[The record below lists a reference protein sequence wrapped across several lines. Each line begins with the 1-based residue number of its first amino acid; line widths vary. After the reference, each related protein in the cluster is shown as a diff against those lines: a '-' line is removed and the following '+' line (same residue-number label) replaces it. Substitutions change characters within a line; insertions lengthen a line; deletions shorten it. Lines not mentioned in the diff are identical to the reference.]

1 MNSVER
7 VTTDLA
13 IANRILA
20 DHGVLDEAGHVS
32 VRHPLNTDYYIM
44 AGTHRPTHVPP
55 HDIVVFAL
63 DGRPITEGKQL
74 LCKERFA
81 HGAVYE
87 ARPDIHAVLYAC
99 SEDILP
105 FTISDTP
112 FRPVIGPVG
121 DMGTHI
127 PVWDIAKTFGDR
139 TDLSVSS
146 LERGRELAQCLDVHR
161 VVLMRGIGFLA
172 TGRTLNDLVR
182 MSVYIPKKCSF
193 SSELPRDRKDPK
205 SVARRD
211 KGETGDRPG
220 VERDAPR
227 LGILGK
233 ESRMCSFDGRVRSAG
248 P

>member
-20 DHGVLDEAGHVS
+20 EHGVLDEAGHVS
-32 VRHPLNTDYYIM
+32 VRHPLNPDHYLM
-44 AGTHRPTHVPP
+44 AGSHGPTHILP
-55 HDIVVFAL
+55 HDLVVFAL

-81 HGAVYE
+81 HAAVYE

-112 FRPVIGPVG
+112 FRPVIGQSATWARRSLC
-121 DMGTHI
+121 GTFQKHLVTAPI
-127 PVWDIAKTFGDR
+127 CRFPRLSADANWRSVWTP
-139 TDLSVSS
+139 
-146 LERGRELAQCLDVHR
+146 R
-161 VVLMRGIGFLA
+161 VVLMRGVGFLA

-182 MSVYIPKKCSF
+182 MSVYIPKNARSLA
-193 SSELPRDRKDPK
+193 SSLAIGKTR
-205 SVARRD
+205 SLSQ
-211 KGETGDRPG
+211 GETR
-220 VERDAPR
+220 AR
-227 LGILGK
+227 LAINP
-233 ESRMCSFDGRVRSAG
+233 ESNAMRRGWEYWARKAG
-248 P
+248 CAHLMAE

>member
-32 VRHPLNTDYYIM
+32 VRHPLNPDHYLM
-44 AGTHRPTHVPP
+44 AGSHGPTHILP
-55 HDIVVFAL
+55 HDLVVFAL

-81 HGAVYE
+81 HAAVYE

-121 DMGTHI
+121 DMGTQI
-127 PVWDIAKTFGDR
+127 PVWDISKH
-139 TDLSVSS
+139 SVTAPIC
-146 LERGRELAQCLDVHR
+146 R
-161 VVLMRGIGFLA
+161 F
-172 TGRTLNDLVR
+172 
-182 MSVYIPKKCSF
+182 
-193 SSELPRDRKDPK
+193 
-205 SVARRD
+205 
-211 KGETGDRPG
+211 
-220 VERDAPR
+220 PR
-227 LGILGK
+227 L
-233 ESRMCSFDGRVRSAG
+233 SADANWRSVWT
-248 P
+248 PIELS

>member
-20 DHGVLDEAGHVS
+20 EHGVLDEAGHVS
-32 VRHPLNTDYYIM
+32 VRHPLNPDHYLM
-44 AGTHRPTHVPP
+44 AGSHGPTHILP
-55 HDIVVFAL
+55 HDLVVFAL

-81 HGAVYE
+81 HAAVYE

-121 DMGTHI
+121 DMGTQI
-127 PVWDIAKTFGDR
+127 PVWDISKTFGDR

-146 LERGRELAQCLDVHR
+146 LERGRELAKCLDAHR
-161 VVLMRGIGFLA
+161 VVLMRGVGFLA

-182 MSVYIPKKCSF
+182 MSVYIPKNARSLA
-193 SSELPRDRKDPK
+193 SSLAIGKTR
-205 SVARRD
+205 SLSQ
-211 KGETGDRPG
+211 GETRARVAIDP
-220 VERDAPR
+220 
-227 LGILGK
+227 
-233 ESRMCSFDGRVRSAG
+233 ESNAMRRGWEYWARKAG
-248 P
+248 CAHLMAE